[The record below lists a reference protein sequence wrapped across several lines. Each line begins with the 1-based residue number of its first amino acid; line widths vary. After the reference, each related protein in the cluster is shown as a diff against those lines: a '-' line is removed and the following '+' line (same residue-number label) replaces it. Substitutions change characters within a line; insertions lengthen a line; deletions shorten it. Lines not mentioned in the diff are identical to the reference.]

1 MLNDLGL
8 SFAKV
13 EPKFKMHNIS
23 DYELLKM
30 KGDVVLSKNKTL
42 TDILLD

>member
-1 MLNDLGL
+1 MLNYLGL

-13 EPKFKMHNIS
+13 EPKFKMRDIS
-23 DYELLKM
+23 DYELSKM
-30 KGDVVLSKNKTL
+30 KEDVVLSNSKTL